1 MKKLAGAV
9 LVLVAVWALAAT
21 YRSYRAR
28 VETQLNARRNAIV
41 EREAE
46 SRHRAEAEQ
55 EALRLKE
62 MQAQQEAAEAERRI
76 AELRAQ
82 QEAAD
87 AANAEREAQA
97 ARWEAELDRLRREK
111 LAAEGEARQLADQRH
126 DEIARLKAA
135 EVDALAKLRDVELG
149 RAASRD
155 RDAQRAA
162 ALAHQLEVEKR
173 ARDELARLR
182 SRPAR

>member
-28 VETQLNARRNAIV
+28 TEAQLSARRAV
-41 EREAE
+41 AGERETEAK
-46 SRHRAEAEQ
+46 HRADAEQ

-82 QEAAD
+82 QQAAD

-97 ARWEAELDRLRREK
+97 ARWQAEIDRLRREK
-111 LAAEGEARQLADQRH
+111 LAAEGEARQLADQRR
-126 DEIARLKAA
+126 DEISRIVAA
-135 EVDALAKLRDVELG
+135 ETDAMAKLRDVELG
-149 RAASRD
+149 RATSRD

-162 ALAHQLEVEKR
+162 ALAHQLEIEKR
-173 ARDELARLR
+173 AREELARLR
-182 SRPAR
+182 SQPSR